1 MEKIVRALDVGYGN
15 VKFVRKHS
23 SIGQVPV
30 VDKFPSRAVIS
41 NDADI
46 TGGMLARRKTVHVEV
61 AGRKY
66 EVGYDVTLAQGTHDE
81 TTSLEKDFCTTEPYL
96 ARALGAFYYMY
107 DDLGDRK
114 EIDLLVCGLPVS
126 AYGTYRAEVQNIL
139 TNEFRLPSGRH
150 IKINKV
156 SVIPQPLGAY
166 FYYVYGDGADVAKAK
181 EQFKKQ
187 NNLVIDP
194 GFFTFDWLVSKGM
207 LPNTNRSGS
216 VARGMSAV
224 LKAMA
229 ESIAKKEKT
238 DVGTVFKILDDA
250 TREGVAPR
258 IFGHEIDIEAHK
270 DRARAVIN
278 EAVTQLISNVGDGA
292 DIDNIMVAGGGTEFF
307 IDAIREKFPRHNV
320 LTCSDPVYANV
331 IGFQRA
337 GLLAVTKDERAQ
349 QNPNRSLV

>member
-15 VKFVRKHS
+15 VKFIRKHS
-23 SIGQVPV
+23 SLDLVPV

-41 NDADI
+41 NDTDI
-46 TGGMLARRKTVHVEV
+46 SGGMLSRRKTVHVEV
-61 AGRKY
+61 EGRKY

-81 TTSLEKDFCTTEPYL
+81 TTSLEKNFCTTQPYL

-107 DDLGDRK
+107 DDLDERK

-126 AYGTYRAEVQNIL
+126 SYTTYRADVQRIL

-156 SVIPQPLGAY
+156 TVIPQPLGAY
-166 FYYVYGDGADVAKAK
+166 FYYLAKAN
-181 EQFKKQ
+181 EEFKKG

-216 VARGMSAV
+216 VSRGMSAV

-238 DVGTVFKILDDA
+238 DVSTVFKILDDA
-250 TREGVAPR
+250 IRDGVSPR
-258 IFGHEIDIEAHK
+258 LFGREIDMDAHR
-270 DRARAVIN
+270 DRAKAVIN
-278 EAVTQLISNVGDGA
+278 EAITQLISNVGDGA
-292 DIDNIMVAGGGTEFF
+292 DIDNIMVAGGGTDYY
-307 IDAIREKFPRHNV
+307 IDAIREKFPRHNI
-320 LTCSDPVYANV
+320 LTCRDPVYANV
-331 IGFQRA
+331 VGFQHA
-337 GLLAVTKDERAQ
+337 GIIAASKLDQAK
-349 QNPNRSLV
+349 NNKSSLSLI